1 MPTGE
6 GRSIPPGFWGLPA
19 VCDALSRRDLGDV
32 LRLAGEQ
39 FGWSQYVM
47 ADMAHLTQPQV
58 HGYINHKGKSGPT
71 MNTIARAADGLGM
84 PADVRRR
91 FGLAPPVI
99 AKHPQADGPKLRL
112 PEIFNLAEHIGQ
124 TGDTSGLVTWRATA
138 RAVAPGTP
146 WARLTEVMSVET
158 PAELPGPKRVVD
170 RTRGFFLAATKLP
183 ARLLVETLSAHV
195 MVISLLLES
204 VRVPGERRDLT
215 IASGETSYLI
225 ACCDVD
231 LGDPGSALNGL
242 EVTGEAAREAD
253 DAALA
258 AITLDGHSH
267 FRAFEGDRRKALDL
281 VKQGLVKATASDSPG
296 TLAHMQLR
304 AAEAHAGL
312 GHAVQAAKVWEQ
324 AESSFASTD
333 LETDRVWTRLW
344 LTPDC
349 FASVRAFIYASTG
362 REKEAVPVAL
372 GIVSRL
378 SGDGALGKVDA
389 VALVNAAIALALA
402 GEFSAAARAGQQ
414 ALVAIRDAEVR
425 GTMPRA
431 RRVAQMIRDHGKLNR
446 VHKAFLDDVEATQ
459 RQLDALQP
467 KRAG

>member
-1 MPTGE
+1 MPTRE

-19 VCDALSRRDLGDV
+19 VCDALSLHDLGDV
-32 LRLAGEQ
+32 FNLLHEQ
-39 FGWSQYVM
+39 FGWSQYQIAGM
-47 ADMAHLTQPQV
+47 TGLTQPQV
-58 HGYINHKGKSGPT
+58 CGYMHHKGPNGPT
-71 MNTIARAADGLGM
+71 MNIIARAADGLGM

-99 AKHPQADGPKLRL
+99 AKHPQADSPKLRL

-124 TGDTSGLVTWRATA
+124 TGDTSGLVTWRETA

-146 WARLTEVMSVET
+146 WPRLIEVMSVDT
-158 PAELPGPKRVVD
+158 PAELPGPKRVMD

-183 ARLLVETLSAHV
+183 ARLLVETLSVHV

-204 VRVPGERRDLT
+204 VGDPGERRKLT
-215 IASGETSYLI
+215 MSSGETSYLI
-225 ACCDVD
+225 ACCNVD
-231 LGDPGSALNGL
+231 LGDPGSASDGL
-242 EVTGEAAREAD
+242 QVTSEAAREAD

-267 FRAFEGDRRKALDL
+267 FQAFTGDRRKALDL
-281 VKQGLVKATASDSPG
+281 VQQGLAKAAAADSPG
-296 TLAHMQLR
+296 TLAHLQLR
-304 AAEAHAGL
+304 AAEAHVDL
-312 GHAVQAAKVWEQ
+312 GHTVQAARAWEQ
-324 AESSFASTD
+324 AESSFAATD
-333 LETDRVWTRLW
+333 PRTDRNWTRLW
-344 LTPDC
+344 LTPEC

-362 REKEAVPVAL
+362 REDQVVPVAQ
-372 GIVSRL
+372 GVVSRL
-378 SGDGALGKVDA
+378 SIEGTLGKVDA

-431 RRVAQMIRDHGKLNR
+431 HRVAQMIRDHGKLNR